1 MSVYNDIYFSV
12 SLTHSNSS
20 TLQQE
25 NSVNKNIYTN
35 IQGHLKYVHVSRTR
49 KMHPLVNILTMIT
62 ESIYVL
68 KIWPKH
74 FSQCNSTVV
83 FYIANIH
90 LNCVLI
96 LLSQPYYCA
105 VMYQCFKY
113 QHQISFPILNHLNI
127 YIQSLKYIHSIS
139 QIDTFKLVLHN
150 IINKQDKSLFQI

>member
-1 MSVYNDIYFSV
+1 M

-90 LNCVLI
+90 LNFVLI
-96 LLSQPYYCA
+96 LLSPLLLCSY
-105 VMYQCFKY
+105 VSML
-113 QHQISFPILNHLNI
+113 QISTSDFISHS
-127 YIQSLKYIHSIS
+127 QSLKYIHSNS

-150 IINKQDKSLFQI
+150 IINKQDKSVFQI